1 MVDMTQAAMDQIN
14 SLAHFGVMG
23 MHWGVRKG
31 TEKVQGDKW
40 GVRKSGDGSIQARST
55 QSFSARRAQRWARGA
70 ETSAYHKVYRR
81 AAGKIRKGT
90 RLLNND
96 PRFKGQDFRKD
107 SPTRKSYYSEYQK
120 MVTDQLN
127 AAAVFKGQSPNKKME
142 LHFTFDMKT
151 DSRPKATVRLTDT
164 RNSRKDRKA
173 AARGVRSFKHS
184 DLGANELEVNLTWDD
199 MGFITDMDMPEPSMA
214 QDAMELVN
222 SLAHFGKLGMRWG
235 HRKNESSGSAHML
248 LDPATGEISKGVYQI
263 GSTKDHVNAREA
275 ALNPMHG
282 MTNKDLE
289 TVIKRMNLE
298 KQYRE
303 LTAEKSNFDK
313 GNAQV
318 KKILTYTKTAQE
330 VHALY
335 NSPMGKSAAAILVG
349 AMSKG
354 KYKPRRAVTP

>member
-14 SLAHFGVMG
+14 SLAHFGVM
-23 MHWGVRKG
+23 
-31 TEKVQGDKW
+31 
-40 GVRKSGDGSIQARST
+40 
-55 QSFSARRAQRWARGA
+55 
-70 ETSAYHKVYRR
+70 
-81 AAGKIRKGT
+81 
-90 RLLNND
+90 
-96 PRFKGQDFRKD
+96 
-107 SPTRKSYYSEYQK
+107 
-120 MVTDQLN
+120 
-127 AAAVFKGQSPNKKME
+127 
-142 LHFTFDMKT
+142 
-151 DSRPKATVRLTDT
+151 
-164 RNSRKDRKA
+164 
-173 AARGVRSFKHS
+173 
-184 DLGANELEVNLTWDD
+184 
-199 MGFITDMDMPEPSMA
+199 
-214 QDAMELVN
+214 
-222 SLAHFGKLGMRWG
+222 GMRWG